1 MIDKQI
7 LKVEEILINMIEK
20 QILKVK
26 EILITTID
34 KQILSTTK
42 FWRWSILMLILQVG
56 LG

>member
-7 LKVEEILINMIEK
+7 LKVEEILITMIEK